1 MFYHLGALTSPQ
13 LKSTVNS
20 YLEQLV
26 EVLDHLG
33 ALASPRLCHEQSDG
47 IVSDSVSDLPLVAV
61 DGQPRLQHLHLPLS
75 LPPVTKHQNLFLKK
89 TTFPSVKQIIL
100 LHREA
105 SKIGRS

>member
-75 LPPVTKHQNLFLKK
+75 LPPATKYQNLFLKSH
-89 TTFPSVKQIIL
+89 FPFSETDNSAPQRRKQNWKK
-100 LHREA
+100 
-105 SKIGRS
+105 S

>member
-47 IVSDSVSDLPLVAV
+47 IVSDSVSYLPLVAV

-75 LPPVTKHQNLFLKK
+75 LPPATKHQNLFKK
-89 TTFPSVKQIIL
+89 KPLSLQ
-100 LHREA
+100 
-105 SKIGRS
+105 